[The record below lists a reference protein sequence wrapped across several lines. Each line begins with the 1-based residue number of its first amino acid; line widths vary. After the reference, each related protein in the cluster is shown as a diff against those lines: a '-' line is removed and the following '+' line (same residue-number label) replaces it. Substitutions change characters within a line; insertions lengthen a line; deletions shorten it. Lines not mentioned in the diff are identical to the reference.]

1 MPNILVRD
9 LPDDIHATLR
19 QRAAA
24 SGQSLQQY
32 LVAELIRLAGR
43 PTTAEVLAQIGTLE
57 GGRVGLSRAV
67 ADLRTERPGS

>member
-1 MPNILVRD
+1 MPHVLVRD

-32 LVAELIRLAGR
+32 LVAELIRLASR
-43 PTTAEVLAQIGTLE
+43 PTIAEVLVRVGTLE
-57 GGRVGLSRAV
+57 GGRVGLSTAV
-67 ADLRTERPGS
+67 ADLQTERPAS